1 MTVMTDP
8 PCRLLITLA
17 PIAEPEH
24 PDRLEEPLECVADL
38 LAEARRPRLTI
49 ADYSHGDE
57 LPMRDA
63 IARVAAP
70 ERSLGNL
77 GIDRASVHQL
87 LRPVHLV

>member
-38 LAEARRPRLTI
+38 LVEARRPRLTI
-49 ADYSHGDE
+49 ADYGYGE

-63 IARVAAP
+63 IARGAAP
-70 ERSLGNL
+70 GRSLGNV
-77 GIDRASVHQL
+77 GIDGASVHQL
-87 LRPVHLV
+87 LQPVHLV